1 MATVTRENIGTLH
14 DNITVKLEKNDYMPA
29 FEKSLK
35 SYAKTASIPGFR
47 KGMVPAG
54 MLRKMYG
61 QSMLN
66 DEVVRTASRQLEEYM
81 KAEKLAIFA
90 QPMLVK
96 GPETR
101 IDISSPVDAEFSF
114 EVGLKPEFD
123 VESVIA
129 ANAMTHYNIPVTDKM
144 LEDEKE
150 RISRRY
156 GKVDEQTEITAA
168 DNIIY
173 STYEACDAD
182 GNVAEGV
189 QKIEDTEEFGKMPA
203 KLQEMLMGKAP
214 GYSVVIVPSEVCT
227 EEELAGFM
235 KDPLKADASAA
246 GNSYKLTLTKVGH
259 LIPASIDAELFERV
273 FPNKDITTEEAFTN
287 RLREEIQ
294 FELARITNERLQ
306 NEMFELLVHKTD
318 ITLPV
323 PFLKRWLREGGE
335 KPKTAEE
342 VEAEFGSFEHQ
353 LRWQLISDKL
363 MMENGIQI
371 GMNEVREDIKG
382 RVLAYFGMGADEAQD
397 APWIESYLDKVTKDE
412 KMVDETYRRLLFGK
426 LFGFLY
432 TKFAITVQEVTDEE
446 FFKLADPHA
455 THHHHAH

>member
-14 DNITVKLEKNDYMPA
+14 DNITVKLEKSDYMPA

-101 IDISSPVDAEFSF
+101 IDILSPVDAEFSF

-182 GNVAEGV
+182 GNVAEGT
-189 QKIEDTEEFGKMPA
+189 QAIEDTEEFGKMPA

-214 GYSVVIVPSEVCT
+214 G
-227 EEELAGFM
+227 
-235 KDPLKADASAA
+235 
-246 GNSYKLTLTKVGH
+246 
-259 LIPASIDAELFERV
+259 
-273 FPNKDITTEEAFTN
+273 
-287 RLREEIQ
+287 
-294 FELARITNERLQ
+294 
-306 NEMFELLVHKTD
+306 
-318 ITLPV
+318 
-323 PFLKRWLREGGE
+323 
-335 KPKTAEE
+335 
-342 VEAEFGSFEHQ
+342 
-353 LRWQLISDKL
+353 
-363 MMENGIQI
+363 
-371 GMNEVREDIKG
+371 
-382 RVLAYFGMGADEAQD
+382 
-397 APWIESYLDKVTKDE
+397 
-412 KMVDETYRRLLFGK
+412 
-426 LFGFLY
+426 
-432 TKFAITVQEVTDEE
+432 
-446 FFKLADPHA
+446 
-455 THHHHAH
+455 